1 MKLGALSKGTVKLSS
16 GGRRVWLLGIST
28 LGGILLGAFLASRC
42 SRDALDALQAYVTAY
57 CGLPDNSR
65 ACGGLGTALAFC
77 RVPLLML
84 AVSFCGLGIVAVPL
98 LAAWEGMSLSYAAVS
113 FSAAMGKPGVLLALA
128 AFGVRGAVLLPC
140 MLFTGGTAWRLAY
153 ERKGL
158 AALSG
163 RDLRGILICFAA
175 LTLGVILECSLA
187 PRLMTLAL
195 AG

>member
-77 RVPLLML
+77 
-84 AVSFCGLGIVAVPL
+84 
-98 LAAWEGMSLSYAAVS
+98 MSLSYAAVS
-113 FSAAMGKPGVLLALA
+113 FSAAMGKPGVLMALA

>member
-1 MKLGALSKGTVKLSS
+1 MKLGALSMGSMRLSS

-42 SRDALDALQAYVTAY
+42 HRDELDALQAYITAY
-57 CGLPDNSR
+57 CGLSAGSR
-65 ACGGLGTALAFC
+65 TCGGLGTALAYF

-84 AVSFCGLGIVAVPL
+84 AVSFCGLGIAAVPL
-98 LAAWEGMSLSYAAVS
+98 LTAWEGVSLSYAAVS
-113 FSAAMGKPGVLLALA
+113 FSAAMGKPGVVLALA

-140 MLFTGGTAWRLAY
+140 MLYAGGTAWRLAY

-175 LTLGVILECSLA
+175 LALGTILECSLT